1 MAVGMGQG
9 LELAVGVLER
19 RGVYR
24 EGGLEL
30 EQFEVAPGQIAAVR
44 ARR

>member
-1 MAVGMGQG
+1 MDQGLKLTVGMI
-9 LELAVGVLER
+9 ER
-19 RGVYR
+19 RAVYGVR
-24 EGGLEL
+24 GLEL

>member
-1 MAVGMGQG
+1 MDQR
-9 LELAVGVLER
+9 LKLAVRMVER
-19 RGVYR
+19 RAVYGV
-24 EGGLEL
+24 GGLEL